1 MIKLTSFYIFINL
14 LISKFRFYINF
25 IIFILIIIS
34 LNLNNKYLIIG
45 LIISLIVFNM
55 MKEINSSTIILS
67 LIFFISSLW
76 MIISSSLISFWLSLE
91 CQSFSLILLIFY
103 DNNEKTINIESLIKY
118 FIISGISGIILLLGI
133 SQLYGGFIFLGDFKL
148 NNINFYWILILIPI
162 IFKLAL
168 SPIHIWVPEVY
179 QGLNIRGI
187 LFISLLPKF
196 SLFIFL
202 TKIPN
207 LNLILFFVGVFSI
220 LVGALGG
227 LNQSDLKPLLGYSS
241 IGHLGFVILAFSMIN
256 SFSLLFSLFYLI
268 VYVITSIS
276 LFIIIINSKTDTL
289 IVNWIN
295 KYKYNKILTI
305 IFVFILLSWLGIPP
319 LLGFWTKLSV
329 ILLCIFME
337 IKILSLFILLTAIIL
352 SSFYYLRLIKTS
364 LSESK
369 NNLYIWKQNLTEKH
383 IITHFEK
390 FIILITLNIFLLFLI
405 LTLIL
410 DLMMCITV

>member
-1 MIKLTSFYIFINL
+1 M
-14 LISKFRFYINF
+14 
-25 IIFILIIIS
+25 
-34 LNLNNKYLIIG
+34 
-45 LIISLIVFNM
+45 
-55 MKEINSSTIILS
+55 
-67 LIFFISSLW
+67 
-76 MIISSSLISFWLSLE
+76 
-91 CQSFSLILLIFY
+91 
-103 DNNEKTINIESLIKY
+103 
-118 FIISGISGIILLLGI
+118 
-133 SQLYGGFIFLGDFKL
+133 
-148 NNINFYWILILIPI
+148 
-162 IFKLAL
+162 
-168 SPIHIWVPEVY
+168 
-179 QGLNIRGI
+179 
-187 LFISLLPKF
+187 
-196 SLFIFL
+196 
-202 TKIPN
+202 
-207 LNLILFFVGVFSI
+207 FFVGVFSI